1 MPRYLFRRPETLDL
15 SNPAIQKLFVEE
27 VRSGFDLIEKELAV
41 NLSSQNLLGKR
52 IAMMQSFVNDLPSSD
67 PQYSMLLIQIQMDRV
82 ELDELKLRNR
92 FLREQITE

>member
-1 MPRYLFRRPETLDL
+1 MPRYLFRRPETPDL

-27 VRSGFDLIEKELAV
+27 VSSGYDLVEKELAV
-41 NLSSQNLLGKR
+41 NLSSQNLLEKR
-52 IAMMQSFVNDLPSSD
+52 IRMMQSFVNDLPSSD

-82 ELDELKLRNR
+82 ELDELKLRSS